1 MTYRPY
7 PSPDRARHQLDRHD
21 DETPPLSDGS
31 DQPAALAM
39 PRLVISDEAREA
51 MGARLDEVGKS
62 LRAGFQPRP
71 VSSEEN
77 TP

>member
-1 MTYRPY
+1 MTHRPY
-7 PSPDRARHQLDRHD
+7 PSLDRARHQLDRHD

-31 DQPAALAM
+31 DQPSPLAM

-51 MGARLDEVGKS
+51 MGALLAGVGDS
-62 LRAGFQPRP
+62 LRAAFQPRP